1 MPGQQVQLHHQLLL
15 LCDHLIH
22 LLSLLLQSA
31 DTVMLQPGHGGA
43 IDLLLTN
50 GAGPQHGVHG
60 PVLHQAA
67 LGDIPCEPDP
77 ALLLILHH
85 HLARERVV
93 LPLHTVHVPTR
104 ADIQLFQVS
113 WQQPL
118 HAKHGVIMLE
128 LHQSTGQPD
137 LKLALSGI
145 VVSLLRMMSVVSDSS
160 RSSSSFQ
167 YSLNLATA
175 KI

>member
-1 MPGQQVQLHHQLLL
+1 MW
-15 LCDHLIH
+15 
-22 LLSLLLQSA
+22 
-31 DTVMLQPGHGGA
+31 
-43 IDLLLTN
+43 
-50 GAGPQHGVHG
+50 
-60 PVLHQAA
+60 
-67 LGDIPCEPDP
+67 
-77 ALLLILHH
+77 HH